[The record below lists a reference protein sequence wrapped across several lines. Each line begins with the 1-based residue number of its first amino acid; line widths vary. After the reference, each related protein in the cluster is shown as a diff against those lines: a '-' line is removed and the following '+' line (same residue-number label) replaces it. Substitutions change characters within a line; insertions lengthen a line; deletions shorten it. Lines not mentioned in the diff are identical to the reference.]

1 MADKMGIETRLVKAE
16 ADLDVIKRLLM
27 AVIVVSLAWVDLRY
41 VRKVI

>member
-1 MADKMGIETRLVKAE
+1 MADKMEARLVKAE

-27 AVIVVSLAWVDLRY
+27 AALVVGLAWVDLRY